1 MPTLP
6 SFVKRLF
13 SFTAF
18 QQGQGDNSFPGTQID
33 ADLDQID
40 NAVTGILQTL
50 GTFIRADGKLANGV
64 VTRNSLAADL
74 LIGVGS
80 ARPWKAGVP
89 YLDGESVTRGYLIY
103 QATQGSIGVDPAAD
117 VTNAFWEV
125 VADLSQAVQ
134 IAAGGVG
141 TASIADGAV
150 TAAKLAGPI
159 PGSLLGDASVPAA
172 KIAPGL
178 GVVPIGARISYAG
191 LRAPPGWAMEAGQ
204 ALSRQTYANL
214 FNAITETFK
223 ADISSGQTTL
233 TNASKSIQGLG
244 LGAAIVEGPGI
255 PAGTRLVSDA
265 DGGLAINNQA
275 TATTAQATIR
285 VLPYGQGD
293 GVTTFNVPDSRG
305 RTDFG
310 RDNMTGVGAGRLAQ
324 TVDGSALSN
333 SAFDAGAGKE
343 RTTIGITNLP
353 TTLPGGKVTVTYPN
367 YNQTQLANPVTASVT
382 SAQGAFP
389 VPNLWQNTANGVATP
404 QEGSRTFDIQG
415 ATNPGGSQPFG
426 TLPPTAI
433 TNKIIFHGVQ

>member
-6 SFVKRLF
+6 SFIRRLF

-18 QQGQGDNSFPGTQID
+18 QQGQGDNSFPGTQLD

-40 NAVTGILQTL
+40 NAVTGLLQQMGGL
-50 GTFIRADGKLANGV
+50 IRADGKLANGI
-64 VTRNSLAADL
+64 VTRNSLASDL

-103 QATQGSIGVDPAAD
+103 QAVQNSIGVDPAAD
-117 VTNAFWEV
+117 VTGAFWEV
-125 VADLSQAVQ
+125 VADLSQAVT

-141 TASIADGAV
+141 TAAIADGAV

-159 PGSLLGDASVPAA
+159 PGSILGDGSVPAA

-178 GVVPIGARISYAG
+178 GVVPIGARIAYAG
-191 LRAPPGWAMEAGQ
+191 LRAPAGWMLEAGQ
-204 ALSRQTYANL
+204 AISRATYANL

-223 ADISSGQTTL
+223 ADISSGQTAL
-233 TNASKSIQGLG
+233 TNASKSIQGIG
-244 LGAAIVEGPGI
+244 LGAAYVEGPGI
-255 PAGTRLVSDA
+255 PLGTRLVSDA

-293 GVTTFNVPDSRG
+293 GVSTFNVPDSRG
-305 RTDFG
+305 RADFG
-310 RDNMTGVGAGRLAQ
+310 RDNMGGNGSGRLVA
-324 TVDGSALSN
+324 TVDGSALTN

-343 RTTIGITNLP
+343 RTTLGVTNLP
-353 TTLPGGKVTVTYPN
+353 TSMPAGGKVTVSYPG
-367 YNQTQLANPVTASVT
+367 YASSKYGALANILSA
-382 SAQGAFP
+382 AQGAL
-389 VPNLWQNTANGVATP
+389 VQNVWVQEVGLTLTTAETRDFQATGTAN
-404 QEGSRTFDIQG
+404 
-415 ATNPGGSQPFG
+415 NPGGGQPFN
-426 TLPPTAI
+426 TLPPAAI